1 MTRRSCRC
9 AAVQSGFRLHGCLVS
24 DSPLE
29 TLGRQAACFRK
40 LPHAQVQPTTEGVP
54 ANVSCVAAALH
65 TPLLPGQS
73 ATLQTY
79 AAHTKLLAPKPAEI
93 RQDDVQRVVYSGN
106 LFLLSPYPVQS
117 QSLKA

>member
-1 MTRRSCRC
+1 M
-9 AAVQSGFRLHGCLVS
+9 
-24 DSPLE
+24 
-29 TLGRQAACFRK
+29 
-40 LPHAQVQPTTEGVP
+40 P

-73 ATLQTY
+73 TTLQTY

-93 RQDDVQRVVYSGN
+93 RQDDVQRVVYIGN

-117 QSLKA
+117 QSLKARTLADACSPYRCCSRLEYA